1 MWFIVKFT
9 VSTWWCIGL
18 SPLSAVARAGF
29 RTTTGVHLHTG
40 FKNVAS
46 LWPVCCPRPLETEA
60 GEDAVP
66 GKHSDSLRPPQ
77 TCAAILL
84 CSWKKKSWSWRCGEI
99 SHLTQSVLWFQWFIL
114 HLWSSEDNICLCFA
128 KSNFRS
134 NTLGCRLVSQQRQ
147 CDPWKMRMYMR
158 ESVLWTIL
166 PVGLRQLT
174 GRLFQPNPFL
184 FTLWIIGQV
193 GKAALV
199 VPKPKKGN
207 AGGCP
212 ACRAWKNP
220 GTFLIPPKRIFFFFF
235 SSIFSL
241 LNQKPNQTV
250 FECSGH
256 LSERPLEGADTLKM
270 RAAVRSGAEDTLLSR
285 RMCVKSQ
292 GWC

>member
-1 MWFIVKFT
+1 
-9 VSTWWCIGL
+9 
-18 SPLSAVARAGF
+18 
-29 RTTTGVHLHTG
+29 
-40 FKNVAS
+40 
-46 LWPVCCPRPLETEA
+46 
-60 GEDAVP
+60 
-66 GKHSDSLRPPQ
+66 
-77 TCAAILL
+77 
-84 CSWKKKSWSWRCGEI
+84 
-99 SHLTQSVLWFQWFIL
+99 
-114 HLWSSEDNICLCFA
+114 
-128 KSNFRS
+128 
-134 NTLGCRLVSQQRQ
+134 
-147 CDPWKMRMYMR
+147 MR